1 MLMRI
6 MLMRIMLMRISNSA
20 WLGVILLSGM
30 PLWSQQNQT
39 QQNQTQQDQT
49 SVPAAAASAPLLSG
63 PLNGDDAGRMLTPPP
78 VSGESY
84 PLSFTSEERSNYLR
98 GGVTFNTAYSDNVL
112 GATSTTPISD
122 VSYSVW
128 PTLALDET
136 TSRLRMLLTYA
147 PGFTFYQRTSGYNEA
162 DQNLSLDVR
171 YRLTPHVTVSLRDS
185 LQKTSDIFNQP
196 DQGLDLAVSGSAQV
210 ANQSV
215 IAPLADRLSNSGNAG
230 ITYQFSANAMIGAS
244 GTFTNLHYPNPAQV
258 PGLFDA
264 ASRGGSAF
272 YSHRVSHQHYVGVTY
287 QYQELLSYPT
297 GGTNET
303 QTHSALFFYTYY
315 PAPTFSF
322 SFFGGPQ
329 YYSQDPQFL
338 TATQA
343 PLPASQAW
351 TPAAG
356 ASLNWQARHTAMTVS
371 YLHSVSGGGGL
382 VGAVQLDSANAS
394 VLRQITRN
402 LSASLSGAYAND
414 GVLTLSSLGG
424 HSLSGS
430 AALQRQVGE
439 HFKLQGGY
447 TRLHQDYSFIL
458 AGPDINREWV
468 SISYQF
474 VRPLGR

>member
-1 MLMRI
+1 
-6 MLMRIMLMRISNSA
+6 MRISNSA

-30 PLWSQQNQT
+30 PLWS

-122 VSYSVW
+122 VSYSIW

-147 PGFTFYQRTSGYNEA
+147 PGFTFYQRTSAYNEA

-171 YRLTPHVTVSLRDS
+171 YRLSPHVTVSLRDS

-264 ASRGGSAF
+264 ASRDGSAF
-272 YSHRVSHQHYVGVTY
+272 YSLRVSHQHYFGVTY

-303 QTHSALFFYTYY
+303 QTHSALFFYTYT
-315 PAPTFSF
+315 PVPTFSF

-394 VLRQITRN
+394 VLRQVTRN
-402 LSASLSGAYAND
+402 LSASFSGAYAND

-447 TRLHQDYSFIL
+447 TRLHQDYGFIL